1 MREVLLVAAKDL
13 RIELRSRVLLF
24 QVAPFAVATLVLLG
38 FALDADRSALR
49 SFSPGLF
56 WVAVLLTA
64 LLAAQRSVAVEHAGR
79 AADALLLSATSPARI
94 FAGKALALAAQLAA
108 LELLLGVA
116 MVVLYDA
123 RVEHFGLAVASAA
136 AATVGIAAAGTLYG
150 VLAAPM
156 GVRETLLPALLLPVF
171 APVLIGATRAFGDA
185 LGTAAVN
192 GWAWFGL
199 LGLFALVYAVFG
211 ALAYGPLLEAEA

>member
-13 RIELRSRVLLF
+13 RIEMRSRVLLF

-49 SFSPGLF
+49 HFSPGLF

-64 LLAAQRSVAVEHAGR
+64 LLAAQRSVAVEHAGG
-79 AADALLLSATSPARI
+79 AADALLLSGTGPARI
-94 FAGKALALAAQLAA
+94 FAGKALALAAQLAV
-108 LELLLGVA
+108 LEALLGVA

-156 GVRETLLPALLLPVF
+156 GVRETLLPVLLLPVF

-211 ALAYGPLLEAEA
+211 ALAYGPLLEAET

>member
-24 QVAPFAVATLVLLG
+24 QVAPFAVATLVLLA
-38 FALDADRSALR
+38 FALDADRAALR
-49 SFSPGLF
+49 NFIPGLF
-56 WVAVLLTA
+56 WVAVLLSA
-64 LLAAQRSVAVEHAGR
+64 LLAAQRSVAIEHAGGT
-79 AADALLLSATSPARI
+79 ADALLLSAASPARI
-94 FAGKALALAAQLAA
+94 FAGKALALAAQLAV
-108 LELLLGVA
+108 LEVLLGVA

-123 RVEHFGLAVASAA
+123 GIEHFGLAVASAA

-156 GVRETLLPALLLPVF
+156 GVRETLLPMLLLPVF

-199 LGLFALVYAVFG
+199 LGLFAVVYAVFG
-211 ALAYGPLLEAEA
+211 ALAYGPLMEAGA

>member
-24 QVAPFAVATLVLLG
+24 QVAPFAVTTLVLLA
-38 FALDADRSALR
+38 FALDADRAALR
-49 SFSPGLF
+49 NFSPGLF
-56 WVAVLLTA
+56 WVAVLLSA
-64 LLAAQRSVAVEHAGR
+64 LLAAQRSVAIEHAGG
-79 AADALLLSATSPARI
+79 AADALLLSAVNPARI
-94 FAGKALALAAQLAA
+94 FAGKALALAAQLAV
-108 LELLLGVA
+108 LEVLLGVA

-123 RVEHFGLAVASAA
+123 GIEHFGLAVASAA

-156 GVRETLLPALLLPVF
+156 GVRETLLPVLLLPVF

-199 LGLFALVYAVFG
+199 LGLFAVVYAVFG
-211 ALAYGPLLEAEA
+211 ALAYGPLLEAGA

>member
-1 MREVLLVAAKDL
+1 MREVLLIAAKDL

-24 QVAPFAVATLVLLG
+24 QVAPFALATLVLLG
-38 FALDADRSALR
+38 FALDADRVALR
-49 SFSPGLF
+49 NFSPGLF
-56 WVAVLLTA
+56 WVTVLLTA
-64 LLAAQRSVAVEHAGR
+64 LLAAQRSVAVEHSGR
-79 AADALLLSATSPARI
+79 AADALLLAATSPARV
-94 FAGKALALAAQLAA
+94 FAGKALALAAQLAF

-116 MVVLYDA
+116 MLVLYDA
-123 RVEHFGLAVASAA
+123 PIQHFGLAVASAV

-156 GVRETLLPALLLPVF
+156 GVRETLLPVLLLPVF

-199 LGLFALVYAVFG
+199 LGLFGLVYVVFG

>member
-1 MREVLLVAAKDL
+1 M
-13 RIELRSRVLLF
+13 
-24 QVAPFAVATLVLLG
+24 
-38 FALDADRSALR
+38 
-49 SFSPGLF
+49 
-56 WVAVLLTA
+56 
-64 LLAAQRSVAVEHAGR
+64 
-79 AADALLLSATSPARI
+79 
-94 FAGKALALAAQLAA
+94 
-108 LELLLGVA
+108 A

-123 RVEHFGLAVASAA
+123 GIEHFGLAVASAA

-156 GVRETLLPALLLPVF
+156 GVRETLLPVLLLPVF

-199 LGLFALVYAVFG
+199 LGLFAVVYAVFG
-211 ALAYGPLLEAEA
+211 ALAYGPLMEAGA

>member
-49 SFSPGLF
+49 NFSPGLF

-79 AADALLLSATSPARI
+79 AADALLLSGTGPARI
-94 FAGKALALAAQLAA
+94 FAGKALALAAQLAV

-136 AATVGIAAAGTLYG
+136 ATVGIAAAGTLYG
-150 VLAAPM
+150 VLAAPL
-156 GVRETLLPALLLPVF
+156 GVRETLLPVLLLPVF

>member
-38 FALDADRSALR
+38 FALDADRAALR
-49 SFSPGLF
+49 NFSPGLF

-64 LLAAQRSVAVEHAGR
+64 LLAAQRSVAVEHSGA
-79 AADALLLSATSPARI
+79 AADALVLSSAGPARV
-94 FAGKALALAAQLAA
+94 FAGKTLALAVQLAA
-108 LELLLGVA
+108 LEVLMAVA
-116 MVVLYDA
+116 IVVLYDA
-123 RVEHFGLAVASAA
+123 RIDHFGLAVASAA

-150 VLAAPM
+150 VLAAPT
-156 GVRETLLPALLLPVF
+156 GVRETLLPLLLLPAF
-171 APVLIGATRAFGDA
+171 APVLIGATRAFGAA
-185 LGTAAVN
+185 LGTAATN

-199 LGLFALVYAVFG
+199 LGLFALVYSVLGAFAYG
-211 ALAYGPLLEAEA
+211 ALERP

>member
-24 QVAPFAVATLVLLG
+24 QVAPFAVATLVLLA
-38 FALDADRSALR
+38 FALDADRAALR
-49 SFSPGLF
+49 NFSPGLF
-56 WVAVLLTA
+56 WVAVLLSA
-64 LLAAQRSVAVEHAGR
+64 LLAAQRSVAIEHAGG
-79 AADALLLSATSPARI
+79 AADALLLSAVNPARI
-94 FAGKALALAAQLAA
+94 FAGKALALAAQLAV
-108 LELLLGVA
+108 LEVLLGVA

-123 RVEHFGLAVASAA
+123 GIEHFGLAVASAA

-156 GVRETLLPALLLPVF
+156 GVRETLLPMLLLPVF

-199 LGLFALVYAVFG
+199 LGLFAVVYAVFG
-211 ALAYGPLLEAEA
+211 ALAYGPLLEAGA

>member
-38 FALDADRSALR
+38 FALDADRAALR
-49 SFSPGLF
+49 NFSPGLF

-79 AADALLLSATSPARI
+79 AADALLLSAASPARI
-94 FAGKALALAAQLAA
+94 FAGKALALAAQLAV
-108 LELLLGVA
+108 LEVLLGVA
-116 MVVLYDA
+116 IVVLYDA
-123 RVEHFGLAVASAA
+123 GIDHAGLAVASAA

-150 VLAAPM
+150 VLAAPL
-156 GVRETLLPALLLPVF
+156 GVRETLLPVLLLPVF

-199 LGLFALVYAVFG
+199 LGLFAVVYAVFG
-211 ALAYGPLLEAEA
+211 ALAYGPLLEAGS

>member
-38 FALDADRSALR
+38 FALDADRAALR
-49 SFSPGLF
+49 HFSPGLF

-64 LLAAQRSVAVEHAGR
+64 LLAAQRSVAVEHAGG
-79 AADALLLSATSPARI
+79 AADALLLSGAGPARI
-94 FAGKALALAAQLAA
+94 FAGKALALAAQLVV
-108 LELLLGVA
+108 LEVLLGLA

-123 RVEHFGLAVASAA
+123 RIEHAGLAVASAA

-150 VLAAPM
+150 VLAAPL
-156 GVRETLLPALLLPVF
+156 GVRETLLPVLLP
-171 APVLIGATRAFGDA
+171 ACLRPRT
-185 LGTAAVN
+185 
-192 GWAWFGL
+192 
-199 LGLFALVYAVFG
+199 
-211 ALAYGPLLEAEA
+211 